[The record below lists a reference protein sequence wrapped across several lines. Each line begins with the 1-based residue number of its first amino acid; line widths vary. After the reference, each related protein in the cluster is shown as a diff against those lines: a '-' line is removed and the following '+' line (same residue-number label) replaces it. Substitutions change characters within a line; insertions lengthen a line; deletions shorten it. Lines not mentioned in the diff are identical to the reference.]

1 MNKIILI
8 GNLGKDVEF
17 DYTPSGVAM
26 ARFSLAVNRVTKNN
40 AGEKQTETDWF
51 YVTAWRQLA
60 EICNNYL
67 HKGSKVYIEGR
78 LQIRKYTDR
87 NGVERTSV
95 DVIAS
100 DMEMLTPKS
109 AQTSS
114 SSDFMAGGPDDL
126 GDLEDHGGMDETPF

>member
-8 GNLGKDVEF
+8 GNLGKDPEF

-26 ARFSLAVNRVTKNN
+26 ARFSLAVNRTTRNSS
-40 AGEKQTETDWF
+40 GEKQVETDWF
-51 YVTAWRQLA
+51 NVIAWRQLA

-78 LQIRKYTDR
+78 LQQRKYTDR
-87 NGVERTSV
+87 NGVERTAI
-95 DVIAS
+95 DVVAN

-114 SSDFMAGGPDDL
+114 SSDFMAGGVDDL
-126 GDLEDHGGMDETPF
+126 GDLEDHGGGDEPPF